1 MGAFSIWHWII
12 LLAILGGIAV
22 IVRKSRSARATDNT
36 DPTKGN
42 SELEGIGGWL
52 VVLLVLQ
59 TLGILNI
66 VLSAHL
72 NFKGYD
78 GLWDVPNIS
87 FVIFTDVA
95 MNIVQLALGLTVL
108 WAGLNKKRIFVDLF
122 FYQWLLTPVL
132 FILGLAIAGSLLGG
146 GFSDLLTVG
155 ELRELFPQVFFGGL
169 WVWYTR
175 ASVRVK
181 NTMVN

>member
-1 MGAFSIWHWII
+1 
-12 LLAILGGIAV
+12 
-22 IVRKSRSARATDNT
+22 
-36 DPTKGN
+36 
-42 SELEGIGGWL
+42 
-52 VVLLVLQ
+52 
-59 TLGILNI
+59 
-66 VLSAHL
+66 
-72 NFKGYD
+72 
-78 GLWDVPNIS
+78 
-87 FVIFTDVA
+87 

>member
-22 IVRKSRSARATDNT
+22 IVWKSRPPAEDN
-36 DPTKGN
+36 
-42 SELEGIGGWL
+42 SSLEGIGGWL
-52 VVLLVLQ
+52 AVLLVLQ

-66 VLSAHL
+66 VISAHM
-72 NFKGYD
+72 NFKGYE
-78 GLWDVPNIS
+78 GLWDIPNIIL
-87 FVIFTDVA
+87 VLCTDVA

-108 WAGLNKKRIFVDLF
+108 WAGLKKKRIFVDLF
-122 FYQWLLTPVL
+122 FYQWLLTPML
-132 FILGLAIAGSLLGG
+132 FILGLAIAGSLLGR
-146 GFSDLLTVG
+146 GFSDLLT
-155 ELRELFPQVFFGGL
+155 LDDMPELFQQVILGGL
-169 WVWYTR
+169 LVWYTR